1 MNALIFLVE
10 TGLNIVYWLILI
22 YVIFSLL
29 VTFNVINLQ
38 NDLVRQIFH
47 GINSLVE
54 PMLAP
59 IRRILP
65 TAGGLDFSP
74 LVLIILVIFLRKLLV
89 DDLLRSFL

>member
-10 TGLNIVYWLILI
+10 TGLNVVYWLVLI

-29 VTFNVINLQ
+29 VSFNVINLQ

-54 PMLAP
+54 PLLAP

-74 LVLIILVIFLRKLLV
+74 LVLLILVIFFQKLIV
-89 DDLLRSFL
+89 DDILRPLL

>member
-10 TGLNIVYWLILI
+10 TALNIVYWLVLI

-29 VTFNVINLQ
+29 VNFNVINLQ

-47 GINSLVE
+47 GINGLVE
-54 PMLAP
+54 PLLAP

-65 TAGGLDFSP
+65 TTGGLDFSP
-74 LVLIILVIFLRKLLV
+74 LVLIILVIFLRKLIVEDFLP
-89 DDLLRSFL
+89 LLA